1 MVPIVKAVMQL
12 VFTLLGDS
20 KLNCWLNSGKHCR
33 SLKTIHFQS
42 MGHKLNISQSQAEK

>member
-1 MVPIVKAVMQL
+1 MVPIVKVVMQL
-12 VFTLLGDS
+12 VSTLLGDS

-42 MGHKLNISQSQAEK
+42 IGHKLNISQSQAEK